1 MEKEKKEVE
10 RGDTESEG
18 SGVGRREIGLGGE
31 IKRKWKGAEFE
42 RKHTYNAERISGMDF
57 YHAINMRV
65 PGAISHQQD
74 KTVKRGVSQRESG
87 S

>member
-18 SGVGRREIGLGGE
+18 SELGRKEIGLRGE
-31 IKRKWKGAEFE
+31 IKRKWKGAESE
-42 RKHTYNAERISGMDF
+42 RQQTYNAARVSNMDF
-57 YHAINMRV
+57 YHAINMRM
-65 PGAISHQQD
+65 PGVISHQQD
-74 KTVKRGVSQRESG
+74 KTMKRGVSQRESG